1 MSDNVDTGV
10 IGFRG
15 VLLRGVAA
23 GGVAGLL
30 AGLVGLF
37 VVEVPIRA
45 ALAVEEARAAA
56 EPAEAGGHDHGEMF
70 SRGTQV
76 FGGVLAAVI
85 VGLAV
90 GALFATAYAG
100 SRRWFA
106 GRPPFGRSVALA
118 AAVFGAAAL
127 LPAVKYPANPPAVGD
142 PGTVDYRTVLYL
154 GVIAAGLLVVV
165 GASGL
170 ASRLAHLGGPVRAAV
185 VALAVVAAFVVILLV
200 FPAPP
205 DAVPADMPSDVLWEF
220 RLASLA
226 ETATLWLGLGVVFGL
241 LVDPAA
247 RRARTAAVAA

>member
-1 MSDNVDTGV
+1 VTTYKS
-10 IGFRG
+10 
-15 VLLRGVAA
+15 VLLRGIGA
-23 GGVAGLL
+23 GGIAGLL
-30 AGLVGLF
+30 AGLVGLL

-45 ALAVEEARAAA
+45 ALAVEEARAVA
-56 EPAEAGGHDHGEMF
+56 EPAEAGGHDHGELF
-70 SRGTQV
+70 GRGAQV
-76 FGGVLAAVI
+76 VGGVLAAVI

-100 SRRWFA
+100 SRRWFTD
-106 GRPPFGRSVALA
+106 RTPFGRSVWLA

-154 GVIAAGLLVVV
+154 GLIAAGLLVVF
-165 GASGL
+165 GGSYL
-170 ASRLAHLGGPVRAAV
+170 ASRLGSLSRPVRSTV
-185 VALAVVAAFVVILLV
+185 VGLAVAAGFVVVLLV

-205 DAVPADMPSDVLWEF
+205 DAIPADMPVAVLWEF

-241 LVDPAA
+241 LVDPAVRSA
-247 RRARTAAVAA
+247 PGADVRTT

>member
-1 MSDNVDTGV
+1 MHTYKN
-10 IGFRG
+10 
-15 VLLRGVAA
+15 VLLRGVGA

-30 AGLVGLF
+30 AGLVGLV

-45 ALAVEEARAAA
+45 ALAVEQARAAT
-56 EPAEAGGHDHGEMF
+56 EPVEAGGHDHGEMF

-76 FGGVLAAVI
+76 VGGVLAAVI

-106 GRPPFGRSVALA
+106 DRSPFCRSVALS

-142 PGTVDYRTVLYL
+142 PDTVDYRTVLYL
-154 GVIAAGLLVVV
+154 GLIAAGLLVVA
-165 GASGL
+165 GASYL
-170 ASRLAHLGGPVRAAV
+170 ASRLAHLAAPVRSTAVALASVAAV
-185 VALAVVAAFVVILLV
+185 VVVLLV

-205 DAVPADMPSDVLWEF
+205 DAVPADMPGDVLWQF

-241 LVDPAA
+241 LVDPAVRGTKA
-247 RRARTAAVAA
+247 RVGVA